1 MMSAIR
7 WRDTS
12 KLAVPAIASRARLPA
27 HQALRPA
34 AIEIAMATHPG
45 TSPHCHSID
54 RVCRKPNGLPERA
67 RLLEPHAR
75 AAWTDSHKTRPRIC
89 PVKGSQPETCL
100 LYTSD
105 AADDLLCVDLG
116 GR

>member
-12 KLAVPAIASRARLPA
+12 KLAVPAIASLARLPA

-54 RVCRKPNGLPERA
+54 RVCRKPNGNR
-67 RLLEPHAR
+67 
-75 AAWTDSHKTRPRIC
+75 
-89 PVKGSQPETCL
+89 GSTTATGAGSIATASGSLTGHPQTCR
-100 LYTSD
+100 TPAD
-105 AADDLLCVDLG
+105 ATILGQADTGQVVT
-116 GR
+116 